1 MNPPPDLAAL
11 YNACL
16 SGPGTGKLTAYPV
29 SCYLSSPYHIYCE
42 EFAPETE
49 REPMTAYQQLLF
61 DSGKAHEQRVIATL
75 YPDIVPIHYV
85 DHKEGFRMLL
95 DEMVKGS
102 DALYRMPVFYL
113 PEDLQ
118 GEPDILERS
127 DDHTSV
133 FGPYHYCVKE
143 IKSAKNI
150 TEEHILQA
158 AFYNYILGKIQD
170 YTPPAFSLI
179 NRDMEETCYA
189 YADYE
194 RKLKLCV
201 EGSRAI
207 LEGRETPTPTYGSCG
222 WPWSN
227 YCDQQAEAIGD
238 VSLVAEVGPGRKAVL
253 VPAGFATVED
263 VVKASTEELTALKG
277 IGVPT
282 AHKMLRSSQAINQGT
297 PIIIDLDEIKL
308 PEKPVEIFLDLEGT
322 DHREI
327 ELEVTQVDYLIG
339 IIIRKEGQEEFR
351 PFIAHHWDQEAKM
364 FHEFLEYLASVED
377 CVIYHWHDYE
387 RWHLAQLAERHGIP
401 QELKDKLEESRID
414 LHKMLTKAVVP
425 PTYGNK
431 LKEVAG
437 YLGFEWRHEGVDALE
452 SVAMYLEYAKDNEAN
467 KDKLQLILDY
477 NEDDCRAT
485 RVVKDWLVQL
495 KRKGDIELQELS
507 T

>member
-1 MNPPPDLAAL
+1 
-11 YNACL
+11 
-16 SGPGTGKLTAYPV
+16 
-29 SCYLSSPYHIYCE
+29 
-42 EFAPETE
+42 
-49 REPMTAYQQLLF
+49 MTAYQQLLF
-61 DSGKAHEQRVIATL
+61 DSGKAHEQRVVATL

-85 DHKEGFRMLL
+85 DDKEGFRMLL
-95 DEMVKGS
+95 DEMAKGS
-102 DALYRMPVFYL
+102 DALYRMPVYYL

-127 DDHTSV
+127 DDHPSV

-179 NRDMEETCYA
+179 NRDLEESCYV

-194 RKLKLCV
+194 SKLKLCI

-207 LEGRETPTPTYGSCG
+207 LEGKETPTPTYGSCG
-222 WPWSN
+222 WPWST
-227 YCDQQAEAIGD
+227 YCDEQAEAARD
-238 VSLVAEVGPGRKAVL
+238 VSLVAEVGPGRKSVL
-253 VPAGFATVED
+253 VPEGFLTVED
-263 VVKASTEELTALKG
+263 VSQASIEDLTALKG
-277 IGVPT
+277 IADRT
-282 AHKMLRSSQAINQGT
+282 ANKIKRSAQAITQAN
-297 PIIIDLDEIKL
+297 PIILDFNAIDF

-339 IIIRKEGQEEFR
+339 LLIREGDKEEFR

-364 FHEFLEYLASVED
+364 FHEFLDYLSSVED

-387 RWHLAQLAERHGIP
+387 RRHLAQLAERHGIP
-401 QELKDKLEESRID
+401 QELKDKLESSRID
-414 LHKMLTKAVVP
+414 LHRVVTRAVVF

-431 LKEVAG
+431 LKDIAN
-437 YLGFEWRHEGVDALE
+437 YLGFEWRHEEVNALE
-452 SVAMYLEYAKDNEAN
+452 SVAMYLEYAKDNEAHR
-467 KDKLQLILDY
+467 DKLKLIIDY

-485 RVVKDWLVQL
+485 IVVKDWLL
-495 KRKGDIELQELS
+495 KLKEGELN
-507 T
+507 